1 MMLMRAKDLIEGS
14 SELLRAE
21 AELAGTRLRRVL
33 VRLLVAMVLGL
44 IVLIG
49 IMLLIAG
56 TTVLLAHQI
65 GWALSLLTHG
75 GAMLMLTSGIWFWH
89 VRKAPGDGI
98 ESLVSEDATEE
109 EAVEDKA
116 EAKQQMSNAANPNAN
131 ADESHNEPGFEK
143 IKDEAIDFAMKN
155 PAIVAG
161 AAMLAISAIG
171 PGRSIRLFAKG
182 VTAAGLIKSALGAVQ
197 ISPERDQA
205 TTDPDAQRGTHSQ
218 NSNKRNTNR
227 EPIGSRNGVPL
238 TRPGMNN

>member
-1 MMLMRAKDLIEGS
+1 MMLLRAKELIEGS
-14 SELLRAE
+14 SDLLRAE

-197 ISPERDQA
+197 DSPESEQRKSEPSSNRYRDTQ
-205 TTDPDAQRGTHSQ
+205 PPQQRD
-218 NSNKRNTNR
+218 TNR
-227 EPIGSRNGVPL
+227 VPVGSRNGVPYSHA
-238 TRPGMNN
+238 GMNN